1 MGLGLPTYLFLN
13 FNLFMV
19 SRRVKFVG
27 KRQVKR
33 MASIKRKT
41 LSIREKVEII
51 RELEN
56 GVKNSVICNKFSLA
70 SSTVSTLWKN
80 RKTTLAAFEN
90 NLSDAKKLKK
100 CVKDDI
106 DKALIV
112 WFKNQRSAG
121 LPINGPILKAQAEKF
136 AKQLGYKDFT
146 CNNGWIDRFK
156 NRNNIIYGKINGEA
170 KSVDIKITDEWL
182 ASVWPDLR
190 RKFKDNDIYNA
201 DEAGVFFNLTPDTT
215 LKFKNEKC
223 IGGKMLK
230 NRLTVLICANMT
242 GTDKKKLLVIGKSRN
257 PRCFKNVKSLPVE
270 YTANKKAWMTS
281 TIFEEEIR
289 KWDNKL
295 RRSNRKILLLVDNCP
310 AHPEL
315 PNLTNITLVFLPAN
329 ATSVLQPMD
338 QGIIRSFK
346 NYYRRLLVL
355 QLIDRMEKKQDTKI
369 SVLDAIRIMSDA
381 WNNVTPTTIQNCYKK
396 AALVSALN
404 GSFEEEDNLP
414 LSTWL
419 ESRDINN
426 FQNCASIDEYVDIDA
441 DVVTSGLK
449 TDDDILQEVTEKTT
463 DSDVDDDV
471 DGNECHELTPVRLV
485 EADDALTLLTRF
497 FEENAS
503 SEHIFTSISVLR
515 RNINELK
522 FKPKVQLKIN
532 EMFKNS
538 DNS

>member
-1 MGLGLPTYLFLN
+1 
-13 FNLFMV
+13 
-19 SRRVKFVG
+19 
-27 KRQVKR
+27 
-33 MASIKRKT
+33 MAAIKRKT
-41 LSIREKVEII
+41 LSVREKVEII

-56 GVKNSVICNKFSLA
+56 GAKNSVMCKKYGLP

-80 RKTTLAAFEN
+80 RKTTLAAFDN

-100 CVKDDI
+100 CIKDDI

-112 WFKNQRSAG
+112 WFKNHRSAG

-136 AKQLGYKDFT
+136 AEQLGYKNFK

-156 NRNNIIYGKINGEA
+156 NRNNIVYGKINGEA
-170 KSVDIKITDEWL
+170 KSVDTKVTDEWL
-182 ASVWPDLR
+182 TSVWPDLR
-190 RKFKDNDIYNA
+190 RKFKDEDIYNA
-201 DEAGVFFNLTPDTT
+201 DEAGLFFNLTPNTT

-242 GTDKKKLLVIGKSRN
+242 GSDKKKLLVIGKSRN
-257 PRCFKNVKSLPVE
+257 PRCFKNVKSLPVD

-289 KWDNKL
+289 KWNNKL
-295 RRSNRKILLLVDNCP
+295 RRSNRKILLVVDNCP

-315 PNLTNITLVFLPAN
+315 PNLTNITLVFLPPN
-329 ATSVLQPMD
+329 ATSILQPMD

-355 QLIDRMEKKQDTKI
+355 QLIDRMEKKQDPKI

-396 AALVSALN
+396 AGFVSVLN
-404 GSFEEEDNLP
+404 ESFEEEDDLP

-419 ESRDINN
+419 KNRDINN
-426 FQNCASIDEYVDIDA
+426 FQNCASIDEYVDIDS

-449 TDDDILQEVTEKTT
+449 TDQEILEEVTEKEAE
-463 DSDVDDDV
+463 SDADDDI
-471 DGNECHELTPVRLV
+471 GSNECDEPTPVTFAK
-485 EADDALTLLTRF
+485 ADDALALLTRF

-503 SEHIFTSISVLR
+503 SEQVFTSISVLR
-515 RNINELK
+515 RSFNEVK
-522 FKPKVQLKIN
+522 FKPKIQLKID
-532 EMFKNS
+532 EFFKNS
-538 DNS
+538 GNT